1 MARSSKV
8 LTVVKASGKVD
19 PTARTRKSSKIV
31 RTATDFAGLMTNLMA
46 DLIEGKVSPQIG
58 NAVCNAGGKL
68 LKIVDMQHRYG
79 KSNPLLLS

>member
-1 MARSSKV
+1 
-8 LTVVKASGKVD
+8 
-19 PTARTRKSSKIV
+19 
-31 RTATDFAGLMTNLMA
+31 MTNLMA